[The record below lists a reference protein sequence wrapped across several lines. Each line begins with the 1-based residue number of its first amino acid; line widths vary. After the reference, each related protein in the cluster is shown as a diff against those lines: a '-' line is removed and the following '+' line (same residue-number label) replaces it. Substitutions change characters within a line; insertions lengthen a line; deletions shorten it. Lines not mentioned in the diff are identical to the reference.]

1 VGRALKRLKNVV
13 LQTNMTSETL
23 ELEALSD
30 DQLLDELNR
39 LARRERVATADV
51 LRCLIEVDTRR
62 LYLREGCASLFTYCT
77 QVLHLAEGAA
87 YNRIEAARAARR
99 FPILLERIAD
109 GSLTLTS
116 ARLLAPHLTA
126 NNLEAMLEAARHK
139 GKRDIEVLVA
149 TLHPQPRVRT
159 VLRKAPIAQVVGS
172 VTAATTTTS
181 MTAPGDIERPPLLE
195 SPPSTEGSTHDVTA
209 APKSEQ
215 GRGVSNP
222 GARHE
227 AKPVSASDYRLQ
239 VSINA
244 ETHDKL
250 RRARDLLRHSIP
262 DGDIA
267 AILDRALTL
276 LLTDVEKRRCGAATR
291 PRQCFEEGGSTRYIP
306 AAVKREVWRRDEGR
320 CAFIGGTRRCTETA
334 FLEFHHVVPYADGGA
349 ATVRNIELRCRAHN
363 QYEAVLFFGDGS
375 DAAREE
381 RLAW

>member
-1 VGRALKRLKNVV
+1 
-13 LQTNMTSETL
+13 MTSAQL
-23 ELEALSD
+23 EFEGLTD
-30 DQLLDELNR
+30 DQLLDEVKR
-39 LARRERVATADV
+39 LAGRERVATAEL

-99 FPILLERIAD
+99 FPLVLERVAD

-116 ARLLAPHLTA
+116 ARLLAPHLMPE
-126 NNLEAMLEAARHK
+126 NCESLLETARHK
-139 GKRDIEVLVA
+139 GKRDVELLIA
-149 TLHPQPRVRT
+149 TLHPQPRART
-159 VLRKAPIAQVVGS
+159 VLRRVPIAQVVG
-172 VTAATTTTS
+172 TATT
-181 MTAPGDIERPPLLE
+181 APTLPSITPPGAINRPPLLE
-195 SPPSTEGSTHDVTA
+195 SAGSAKGSTHDLNATTE
-209 APKSEQ
+209 SEIRREFSDQ
-215 GRGVSNP
+215 TP
-222 GARHE
+222 RHE
-227 AKPVSASDYRLQ
+227 AKPLSATDYRLQ
-239 VSINA
+239 VTISA
-244 ETHDKL
+244 GTHHKL
-250 RRARDLLRHSIP
+250 RRARDLLRHTIP

-276 LLTDVEKRRCGAATR
+276 LVADVEKRRCGAAMK
-291 PRQCFEEGGSTRYIP
+291 PLPDSEGGSQRRHIP

-375 DAAREE
+375 GAVGEE
-381 RLAW
+381 RVAW

>member
-1 VGRALKRLKNVV
+1 
-13 LQTNMTSETL
+13 MTFETL
-23 ELEALSD
+23 EFEALTD
-30 DQLLDELNR
+30 DQLLSEVKR
-39 LARRERVATADV
+39 LARRERVATADL

-87 YNRIEAARAARR
+87 YNRIEATRAARR

-126 NNLEAMLEAARHK
+126 TNHGALLEAARHK
-139 GKRDIEVLVA
+139 GKRDVELLVA
-149 TLHPQPRVRT
+149 TLHPQPPARAALGKVPATQIVSR
-159 VLRKAPIAQVVGS
+159 LAAAPAPPSI
-172 VTAATTTTS
+172 TT
-181 MTAPGDIERPPLLE
+181 PGGIERPPLLE
-195 SPPSTEGSTHDVTA
+195 PPRSTEGSTHDVTA
-209 APKSEQ
+209 APESEQ
-215 GRGVSNP
+215 DRRVSNRGP
-222 GARHE
+222 RHE

-239 VSINA
+239 VTINT

-250 RRARDLLRHSIP
+250 RRARDLLRHTIP

-276 LLTDVEKRRCGAATR
+276 LLADVEKRRCGAAIR
-291 PRQCFEEGGSTRYIP
+291 PRQCLEEGGTTRHIP